1 MSREAPNTYMDAGTL
16 QGLGIV
22 LIFAGMLV
30 ILVAIFLLFLS
41 NIKREGKVK
50 GGGAIIIGP
59 FPIIFGTDK
68 ESVKTVLLLSLT
80 LTILLIIVMVIFYL
94 VFR

>member
-1 MSREAPNTYMDAGTL
+1 MNAGTL
-16 QGLGIV
+16 YGLGIA

-41 NIKREGKVK
+41 NVKGEGKVK
-50 GGGAIIIGP
+50 GGGVIIIGP

-68 ESVKTVLLLSLT
+68 ESVKTVLLLSLM

>member
-1 MSREAPNTYMDAGTL
+1 MDAGIL
-16 QGLGIV
+16 QGLGIA

-41 NIKREGKVK
+41 SIKAEGKAEC
-50 GGGAIIIGP
+50 GGAIIIGP

-68 ESVKTVLLLSLT
+68 ESVKTILLLSLA

-94 VFR
+94 MFR

>member
-1 MSREAPNTYMDAGTL
+1 MDAGTL
-16 QGLGIV
+16 QGLGIA

-41 NIKREGKVK
+41 SIKEKGKVK

-59 FPIIFGTDK
+59 FPIVFGTDK
-68 ESVKTVLLLSLT
+68 ESVKTVLLLSLA
-80 LTILLIIVMVIFYL
+80 LTVVLIILMIIFYL
-94 VFR
+94 LSR

>member
-1 MSREAPNTYMDAGTL
+1 MDAGTL
-16 QGLGIV
+16 YGLGII

-30 ILVAIFLLFLS
+30 ILVAIILLFLS
-41 NIKREGKVK
+41 SVKGEGKVR

-68 ESVKTVLLLSLT
+68 ESVKTVLLLSI
-80 LTILLIIVMVIFYL
+80 ILVVLLAIVMVMFYL
-94 VFR
+94 MFR

>member
-1 MSREAPNTYMDAGTL
+1 MDAGAL
-16 QGLGIV
+16 QGLGIA

-30 ILVAIFLLFLS
+30 ILAAIFLLFLS
-41 NIKREGKVK
+41 STKREGKAK

-68 ESVKTVLLLSLT
+68 ESVKTVLLLSLA
-80 LTILLIIVMVIFYL
+80 LTVLLIILMAIFYL
-94 VFR
+94 LFR